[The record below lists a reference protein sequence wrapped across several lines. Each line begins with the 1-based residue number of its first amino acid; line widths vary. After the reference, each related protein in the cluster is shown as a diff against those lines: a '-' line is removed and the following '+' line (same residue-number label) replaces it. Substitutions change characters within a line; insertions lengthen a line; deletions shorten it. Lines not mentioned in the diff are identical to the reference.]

1 MFIFALNLIKKSTPM
16 KRLFLLLLAGV
27 VLSIPCVFA
36 EDDEEIP
43 QAPPS
48 SDNESPHPS
57 EGLPTNLPIE
67 PIPNPE
73 QLKPRSLSPISGI
86 YVDGVVELYFAA
98 DVGSVSVTVSSS
110 TTGNMWSEESES
122 CDGLILVNI
131 GRAPGSYV
139 VNIDTETA
147 GSFVGQ
153 FTI

>member
-1 MFIFALNLIKKSTPM
+1 MKK
-16 KRLFLLLLAGV
+16 LFLLLLTMAILPV
-27 VLSIPCVFA
+27 SYVCA
-36 EDDEEIP
+36 EDDEEVPPPPPPTEEPKPLPFNPLPI
-43 QAPPS
+43 PPS
-48 SDNESPHPS
+48 TLE
-57 EGLPTNLPIE
+57 
-67 PIPNPE
+67 
-73 QLKPRSLSPISGI
+73 PRSLSPISGI

-98 DVGSVSVTVSSS
+98 DVGSVSVTVFSS

-139 VNIDTETA
+139 VTINTETA

>member
-1 MFIFALNLIKKSTPM
+1 MKK
-16 KRLFLLLLAGV
+16 LFLLLLTMAILPV
-27 VLSIPCVFA
+27 SYVCA
-36 EDDEEIP
+36 EDDEEVPPPPPPTEEPKPLPFNPLPI
-43 QAPPS
+43 PPS
-48 SDNESPHPS
+48 TLE
-57 EGLPTNLPIE
+57 
-67 PIPNPE
+67 
-73 QLKPRSLSPISGI
+73 PRSLSPISGV

>member
-1 MFIFALNLIKKSTPM
+1 MYIFALNLIKKSTPM

-27 VLSIPCVFA
+27 ILSVPCVFA
-36 EDDEEIP
+36 EDDEEVPQNPPQTEEPTPIP
-43 QAPPS
+43 LRP
-48 SDNESPHPS
+48 
-57 EGLPTNLPIE
+57 
-67 PIPNPE
+67 PIPNPDPE
-73 QLKPRSLSPISGI
+73 VDKLKPRSLSPISGV

-131 GRAPGSYV
+131 GHAPGSYV

>member
-1 MFIFALNLIKKSTPM
+1 M
-16 KRLFLLLLAGV
+16 KRLFLLLLSATV
-27 VLSIPCVFA
+27 MFAPYVFA
-36 EDDEEIP
+36 EDNNNNNGNGDDEIP
-43 QAPPS
+43 QTPPS
-48 SDNESPHPS
+48 TDVPNPIGTP
-57 EGLPTNLPIE
+57 LPFE
-67 PIPNPE
+67 PIPNPG
-73 QLKPRSLSPISGI
+73 QLEPRSLSPISGI

-131 GRAPGSYV
+131 GHAPGSYV